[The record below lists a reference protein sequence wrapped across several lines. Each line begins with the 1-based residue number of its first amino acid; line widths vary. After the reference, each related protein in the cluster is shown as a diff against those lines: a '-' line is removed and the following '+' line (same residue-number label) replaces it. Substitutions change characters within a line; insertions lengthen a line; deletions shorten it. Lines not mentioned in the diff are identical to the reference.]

1 MTTIK
6 ITELTNIGAN
16 LASTTVFPVVN
27 MSGTP
32 TTEKTVL
39 GNIANVILS
48 GAGGNYVA
56 VGAAT
61 LAGTVTTNAQP
72 NITSTGSL
80 TGLTVS
86 NAAGTV
92 NFSNTANV
100 TLGAVGNLHIAGGTA
115 GQLLSTNGNGTLSWA
130 SDTTTYGNSNVVSLM
145 ASFGSNTITTTGNV
159 SVGNIIGNGQAL
171 TNIAGANVSGTV
183 SDANLSQYLNV
194 SDVNNNFSYHV
205 VLSAGSGDKSL
216 HIDADDNLQYNP
228 ADGTLTATRVDA
240 TYVLADLQFSNG
252 YPAANITGLGN
263 IATINLSGSNSNVLY
278 GNGVF
283 AAVAGGANTG
293 NVTFNDINIIG
304 TGNLNLQPNSA
315 TGESLDIY
323 LTAADD
329 IHIAGSGN
337 VILGTDEQANVAVL
351 TNGNVAIQA
360 GNVSGTQTWN
370 FGTDGNLTLPRGG
383 VVYET
388 NIPDGGLNGNTIA
401 LKPSG
406 GTNTD
411 QQLLIYPTTND
422 ANHLHLTSG
431 NLYSTELFL
440 GDDNLY
446 VKLANTG
453 NVVINS
459 NDGAGNT
466 AQWTLD
472 TTGNLTLPDTTS
484 VLANVS
490 ITLEANDT
498 GNITG
503 LSVNG
508 DSDANLYAH
517 SNVTIVSDSG
527 NTTATWNFD
536 ETGNLTVPG
545 DLIGPASANFTIY
558 SNAGQHNF
566 TFADDGTFYAPDD
579 AVLGGNTI
587 YIGPGANTLTGL
599 AQAVMIASSN
609 HSAYIQAVINN
620 VSDNGSADWVAQ
632 GRLGDDNGGW
642 ADFGFT
648 SGGFNDANYT
658 ITGPGDGYLFV
669 ESYAPG
675 QLITG
680 PKGGNLILATGEQ
693 GTVRDI
699 IFGTGGFLSSNIFGR
714 ISHANNSLEL
724 SRAGATITFPDA
736 TEQNTAWTGSVT
748 TIANGNSNVNIA
760 TSNGN
765 IVITSAGTNGWN
777 FDSTGNLT
785 IPGSSGGFIK
795 TVANASIGIVAVDNG
810 TNNPAQLLSMTNAG
824 AATSIISAYATNATI
839 QTNATGTLN
848 TWQFDNAG
856 NLTLPTGG
864 QIIVSGGLVSSGA
877 SPAPTINGFSI
888 TNSAGISGNGN
899 IAGNNISATGNVT
912 AQGVGTNMVRRANT
926 ISGSNTAV
934 TLDNLTALVGGT
946 PKRLY
951 IGAATSNM
959 TMAGQS
965 QTMSTG
971 ALAVSS
977 WINVPIVTGTGNGFA
992 MSGAITNDGDTA
1004 VLNVT
1009 DQGAGSGT
1017 WRVTGMIANTSANL
1031 YSVSIERLA

>member
-86 NAAGTV
+86 NASGTV

-130 SDTTTYGNSNVVSLM
+130 SDTTTYGNSNVVTLLS
-145 ASFGSNTITTTGNV
+145 AFGSNTITTTGNV

-183 SDANLSQYLNV
+183 GNANLAQYLNV

-252 YPAANITGLGN
+252 YPAANVTGLGN
-263 IATINLSGSNSNVLY
+263 IATINLTGSTSNVLY

-283 AAVAGGANTG
+283 AAVTGGANTG

-304 TGNLNLQPNSA
+304 TGNLKLQPVSANS
-315 TGESLDIY
+315 ESLDIY

-337 VILGTDEQANVAVL
+337 IILGTDEQANVAVL

-370 FGTDGNLTLPRGG
+370 FGTDGNLTLP
-383 VVYET
+383 
-388 NIPDGGLNGNTIA
+388 
-401 LKPSG
+401 
-406 GTNTD
+406 
-411 QQLLIYPTTND
+411 
-422 ANHLHLTSG
+422 G
-431 NLYSTELFL
+431 NL
-440 GDDNLY
+440 
-446 VKLANTG
+446 
-453 NVVINS
+453 VI
-459 NDGAGNT
+459 AGNT
-466 AQWTLD
+466 SVFGTNRALIQPADDLPLIALSSGANGAVSSVWVEDIGNVGTSNIAAVYANPTVGSGIVRIVVGQNGGNTGPNLWDFNANGTLTFPGTPRIDTSTNNFEVQAAEAINFEANAVVNIYTDAGNNAFQWQFGD
-472 TTGNLTLPDTTS
+472 DGNLTLPGDIVGT
-484 VLANVS
+484 AN
-490 ITLEANDT
+490 
-498 GNITG
+498 
-503 LSVNG
+503 
-508 DSDANLYAH
+508 
-517 SNVTIVSDSG
+517 
-527 NTTATWNFD
+527 
-536 ETGNLTVPG
+536 
-545 DLIGPASANFTIY
+545 ANFTIY
-558 SNAGQHNF
+558 SNAAAHEFIFG
-566 TFADDGTFYAPDD
+566 DDGTFYAPDNV
-579 AVLGGNTI
+579 VLGGTSI
-587 YIGPGANTLTGL
+587 YIGPGANTLTGIEHE
-599 AQAVMIASSN
+599 VFIASSN
-609 HSAYIQAVINN
+609 NFAYVQAVVNN
-620 VSDNGSADWVAQ
+620 VSDNGSADWVA
-632 GRLGDDNGGW
+632 LGAKGNDTGGQ
-642 ADFGFT
+642 ASLGFT
-648 SGGFNDANYT
+648 SSGFADANYT
-658 ITGPGDGYLFV
+658 ITNNGDGYVFV
-669 ESYAPG
+669 QSYAPG
-675 QLITG
+675 QTLLG
-680 PKGGNLILATGEQ
+680 GGGNLVLATGNQ
-693 GTVRDI
+693 GTTKDI

-795 TVANASIGIVAVDNG
+795 TVSNASIGIAAVDNG

-888 TNSAGISGNGN
+888 TNSVGISGNGN

>member
-508 DSDANLYAH
+508 DSDANLYAQ